1 MDIVKDFLYLSS
13 KPLAWML
20 FESCVITDVLPTSF
34 IHQSILQRQERIIDN
49 LGTLV
54 SKRTKH
60 FMLQLVRD
68 NEHFIHDFIVKCLS
82 ERYWHMKYRTSLGKD
97 CFLRHFMCLTL
108 NDNL

>member
-1 MDIVKDFLYLSS
+1 MDIVKDFHYLSY

-20 FESCVITDVLPTSF
+20 FKSCVITDVLPTDF
-34 IHQSILQRQERIIDN
+34 KHQSILQRQERIIDN

-97 CFLRHFMCLTL
+97 CFLRHMCLTL
-108 NDNL
+108 NDIL